1 VRTQDMRVS
10 PVQALKYAQRF
21 QRDCSGEAVALIP
34 EAGGTPAAHRFTT
47 FYNPT
52 HSNSPGAAFISA

>member
-1 VRTQDMRVS
+1 MS